1 MKLFEA
7 KALSKQIL
15 KEYATNP
22 GNLFTSFSGKKNTSK
37 TGKKADNIAVGE
49 AKPYKN
55 NEYLT
60 KYEKELPHLAKITQ
74 NLKINDPD
82 GSLEVIGPALKELLV
97 LIKAKKPLKVDENGE
112 WILPMGDNI
121 RLVQIGRQYFLKYIG
136 GEDKNKLEPNP
147 YNTEKHDKAVVSPV
161 A

>member
-15 KEYATNP
+15 KEYATDQASM
-22 GNLFTSFSGKKNTSK
+22 FTSFSGKKNTSSS
-37 TGKKADNIAVGE
+37 GKKADNIATGE
-49 AKPYKN
+49 AKPYQN

-60 KYEKELPHLAKITQ
+60 EYERKLPHLAKITQ
-74 NLKINDPD
+74 NLKINNPD
-82 GSLEVIGPALKELLV
+82 GALEVLGPALEELLV
-97 LIKAKKPLKVDENGE
+97 LIKAKRPLKIDEKGE

-121 RLVQIGRQYFLKYIG
+121 RLAKSGRQYFVKYIG
-136 GEDKNKLEPNP
+136 GEDKNKIEPNP
-147 YNTEKHDKAVVSPV
+147 NSTEKHDKALVPSI